1 MIIKKNKIVALIP
14 ARKGSIGIKNKNI
27 KLFNG
32 HPLVA
37 YSISAAK
44 LIKDVSDIVVSTNCN
59 RISRISKKYGA
70 SVPFLRPEHISGSKS
85 TDLQFFLHY
94 INYLKKNNVKLP
106 EYIIHL
112 SPTVPLRDIE
122 KINEAVKLIKS
133 KRKATS
139 LRSVHYTDLIPQ
151 KIFTLEKGYLNGLFP
166 HLKGEYY
173 NKPRQL
179 YKRTLIPNGHVDI
192 IRTKYINKNN
202 LHGKNILAFITK
214 KVPDI
219 DTIEDYRN
227 AKETYKEKR
236 FKKVIKN
243 IQ

>member
-1 MIIKKNKIVALIP
+1 MIFICPHTDKSMCECRKPKNGMIEKYFSDNIKGDQNFLVGDQRKDLICAKNSFIPFILKKTKYNKDLEEHSDYAIDGLNKLGNILNDNKKNKIVALIP

-94 INYLKKNNVKLP
+94 INYLKK
-106 EYIIHL
+106 
-112 SPTVPLRDIE
+112 
-122 KINEAVKLIKS
+122 
-133 KRKATS
+133 
-139 LRSVHYTDLIPQ
+139 
-151 KIFTLEKGYLNGLFP
+151 
-166 HLKGEYY
+166 
-173 NKPRQL
+173 
-179 YKRTLIPNGHVDI
+179 
-192 IRTKYINKNN
+192 
-202 LHGKNILAFITK
+202 
-214 KVPDI
+214 
-219 DTIEDYRN
+219 
-227 AKETYKEKR
+227 
-236 FKKVIKN
+236 
-243 IQ
+243 